1 VSAAPAAG
9 GATAGGSTLRA
20 WLEVLRAP
28 LLLSPCAD
36 VLAGWSLAFTVAF
49 VRASAAEPSAGD
61 AFRAPGA
68 ALAAWPVLLR
78 AMLTG
83 MCLLAAGMAQ
93 NAVAD
98 VEDDRR
104 RKPGRPIP
112 RGALS
117 VGAARAAWVG
127 LTLMALVVAASVSE
141 RLLDVAA
148 AIAALTWLY
157 HFVLKRWRLPG
168 CAALGALRGLDLALG
183 GVALMAASAGARPG
197 STEDALRFANL
208 GPVLLT
214 APGYAAYMAC
224 ASLHA
229 STDDE
234 PGARAWSRLGLGAAV
249 ALLLIL
255 LVLTVAP
262 LLRAGETS
270 PVRWLSAVLVAAAI
284 LRLARAWRRL
294 PPPAVTGVALSNLYL
309 FDASVVC
316 FGNYEPLALGGGAFI
331 LALFVLGRLFLRI
344 VPPS

>member
-1 VSAAPAAG
+1 
-9 GATAGGSTLRA
+9 
-20 WLEVLRAP
+20 
-28 LLLSPCAD
+28 
-36 VLAGWSLAFTVAF
+36 VLAGWSLAFTVAY
-49 VRASAAEPSAGD
+49 VRASAAEPSAAE
-61 AFRAPGA
+61 AFRAPSA
-68 ALAAWPVLLR
+68 ALAAWPVLLET
-78 AMLTG
+78 MLVG

-93 NAVAD
+93 NAVTD
-98 VEDDRR
+98 LEDDRR
-104 RKPGRPIP
+104 RKSGRPLP

-117 VGAARAAWVG
+117 VRAVRAASFG
-127 LTLMALVVAASVSE
+127 LTVVALVVASRVSQ

-157 HFVLKRWRLPG
+157 HVVLKRWRLPG
-168 CAALGALRGLDLALG
+168 CAALGVLRGLDLTLG
-183 GVALMAASAGARPG
+183 GVALLAASAGARPG
-197 STEDALRFANL
+197 SAEDALRFADL

-214 APGYAAYMAC
+214 AAGYAAYMAA

-234 PGARAWSRLGLGAAV
+234 PGSGAWSRLGLGAAV
-249 ALLLIL
+249 ALLVIL
-255 LVLTVAP
+255 LALTVAP

-270 PVRWLSAVLVAAAI
+270 PVRWLSALLVAVAI

-316 FGNYEPLALGGGAFI
+316 FGNYEPLALGGGALI
-331 LALFVLGRLFLRI
+331 LALFALGRLFLRI

>member
-1 VSAAPAAG
+1 M
-9 GATAGGSTLRA
+9 LRA

-49 VRASAAEPSAGD
+49 VRASQAGPPAAD
-61 AFRAPGA
+61 AFREPSA
-68 ALAAWPVLLR
+68 ALAAWPVLLKT
-78 AMLTG
+78 MLVG
-83 MCLLAAGMAQ
+83 VCLLAAGMAQ
-93 NAVAD
+93 NAFAD
-98 VEDDRR
+98 LEDDRR
-104 RKPGRPIP
+104 RKPGRPLP

-117 VGAARAAWVG
+117 VRAVRAASFG
-127 LTLMALVVAASVSE
+127 LTVIALVVASGISQ

-157 HFVLKRWRLPG
+157 HFVLKRWRLPA
-168 CAALGALRGLDLALG
+168 CAALGVLRGLDLTLG
-183 GVALMAASAGARPG
+183 GVALMAASTGAQPG
-197 STEDALRFANL
+197 SAEDALRFAGL

-214 APGYAAYMAC
+214 AAGYAAYMAA

-234 PGARAWSRLGLGAAV
+234 PGSPAWSRLGLGAAV
-249 ALLLIL
+249 ALLVIL

-270 PVRWLSAVLVAAAI
+270 PVRWLSAVLAAVAI

-316 FGNYEPLALGGGAFI
+316 FGNDEPLALGGGAFI